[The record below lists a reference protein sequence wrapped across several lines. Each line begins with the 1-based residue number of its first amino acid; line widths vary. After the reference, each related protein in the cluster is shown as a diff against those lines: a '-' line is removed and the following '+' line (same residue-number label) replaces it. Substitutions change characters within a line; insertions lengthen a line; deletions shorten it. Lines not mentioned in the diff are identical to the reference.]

1 MNNGSIHE
9 VISGRGL
16 TAILFR
22 LARQKASGV
31 LSIGRPQAV
40 SRIYTLQ
47 RGLLVVSTRDMP
59 CQRGSHVHARQVGRQ
74 LRQLAAEPTLRFRFD
89 GGVQTCPPG
98 SSCKRVALDAWIL
111 GYLES
116 SLTSS
121 GAERLRLQLAGSRLS
136 ILPSQAPC
144 ASHLDATGRRL
155 LDALSTWRRIDEL
168 PTAARAPRFRSIAFV
183 FAMREVRALTLAGV
197 ASQPLIGTVRS
208 AAASKDAHNILG
220 LELGADR
227 IDVKRAYHRL
237 VRALHPDLQPHLD
250 STDRERLENKLAE
263 VNRAYR
269 QLLTRNN
276 YQGS

>member
-9 VISGRGL
+9 VISGREL
-16 TAILFR
+16 TATLFR

-31 LSIGRPQAV
+31 LAIGRPQAV
-40 SRIYTLQ
+40 SHIYTLQ
-47 RGLLVVSTRDMP
+47 RGLLVVSTRDTLP
-59 CQRGSHVHARQVGRQ
+59 QRGPHFHARQVGRQ

-89 GGVQTCPPG
+89 GGVHTSPPG

-116 SLTSS
+116 SLTRS
-121 GAERLRLQLAGSRLS
+121 GAERLRLELAGSRLS

-144 ASHLDATGRRL
+144 MSHLDATGRRL
-155 LDALSTWRRIDEL
+155 LDALSSWRRIDEL
-168 PTAARAPRFRSIAFV
+168 PTAARAPRFRSLAFV

-197 ASQPLIGTVRS
+197 ASRPWITGRS
-208 AAASKDAHNILG
+208 TGACKDAHRVLG

-227 IDVKRAYHRL
+227 VAVKRAYHRL

-250 STDRERLENKLAE
+250 SSDRQRLENKLAE

-269 QLLTRNN
+269 QLLR
-276 YQGS
+276 SSL